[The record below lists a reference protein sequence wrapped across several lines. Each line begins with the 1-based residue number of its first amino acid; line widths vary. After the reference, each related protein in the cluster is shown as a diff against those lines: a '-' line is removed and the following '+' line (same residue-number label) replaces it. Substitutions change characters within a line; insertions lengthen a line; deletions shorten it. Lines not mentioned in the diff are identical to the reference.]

1 MVSRLLM
8 FKMLHCKRSKQNNKT
23 NKQEEN
29 RQDTS
34 AGPSVVGIKIE
45 DAFFGDDIE
54 PTPIWDSVMICRVCL
69 KEGNIPIFG
78 DELTEDFSEPL
89 STFANIELSADDMF
103 PKYLCTSCQSLLHGA
118 ILFRK
123 TAQQSD
129 KVLRKPK
136 KEIKKLIEEEIVEDN
151 LINNFDDVDN
161 DDTYDFGLNVDT
173 KPKKSY
179 HCSKCDLEFK
189 SLKEIAN
196 HRKSTDH
203 KNTKYQCT
211 ICNKVYCSKY
221 YKRHMAYHKLDTP
234 YVCDVCG
241 KSFIQQGHFSRHRMT
256 HDYDLPYQCQIC
268 PYRGRFSESLKMH
281 MRRHTGEKPYQ
292 CPECPVRCINKSNLN
307 RHMNTHKKEHDFRCD
322 SCGKG
327 FFTKRDMELHF
338 KVDHTGIKE
347 HVCNICGKAFGYRK
361 QMMKH
366 QLKVHK
372 REKLQNGRMP
382 LYLQI
387 ERKKQMGE
395 ML

>member
-1 MVSRLLM
+1 
-8 FKMLHCKRSKQNNKT
+8 MLHCTRSKLKSAINKHD
-23 NKQEEN
+23 
-29 RQDTS
+29 RQDSS
-34 AGPSVVGIKIE
+34 AGSSHVNVKVE
-45 DAFFGDDIE
+45 HDFFNE
-54 PTPIWDSVMICRVCL
+54 ELSETVWPTADTMTICRVCL
-69 KEGNIPIFG
+69 KQGNIPIFG
-78 DELTEDFSEPL
+78 DAFSEDFSEPL
-89 STFANIELSADDMF
+89 STFANIELSSDDLF
-103 PKYLCTSCQSLLHGA
+103 PKYLCTPCQSLLHGA
-118 ILFRK
+118 MLFRK

-129 KVLRKPK
+129 KALRRPK
-136 KEIKKLIEEEIVEDN
+136 KEVKMLHEEEIEEDN
-151 LINNFDDVDN
+151 ITHNFGDA
-161 DDTYDFGLNVDT
+161 DDTNMFSLNIGT
-173 KPKKSY
+173 KPKKTY
-179 HCSKCDLEFK
+179 HCSKCNLDFKTLKDLAK
-189 SLKEIAN
+189 
-196 HRKSTDH
+196 HRKTADH
-203 KNTKYQCT
+203 INTKYQCT

-256 HDYDLPYQCQIC
+256 HDYDLPYQCQLC

-327 FFTKRDMELHF
+327 FFTKRDLELHF

-395 ML
+395 MI